1 MDELN
6 PNQPEP
12 GETILCCGHL
22 EEDAYHF
29 FDRQDDN
36 DPSGKP
42 QVVTVI
48 HQECGHEFK
57 IRWIILC
64 DDCTRQRTKHDGV
77 HPFSGMLH
85 RAVWAPNNFNTSK
98 N

>member
-6 PNQPEP
+6 QNQPEL

-22 EEDAYHF
+22 EEQTYHF
-29 FDRQDDN
+29 FDKPGDE
-36 DPSGKP
+36 GK
-42 QVVTVI
+42 QEIVTVV
-48 HQECGHEFK
+48 HATCGHEFK
-57 IRWIILC
+57 VRWIILC

-77 HPFSGMLH
+77 HPFSGPLH
-85 RAVWAPNNFNTSK
+85 RGIWAPEGFNASK